1 MNGGVKTSLLVSCLA
16 FAGCTTATKEVK
28 VQAIPDPSA
37 VLSQGGD
44 EIAVARGQMVLGN
57 VGLALEGFRKAQRA
71 NPSDPAA
78 LAGIGDC
85 YNVMG
90 RFDLAQSS
98 YEAALALAPH
108 DRRLLLGL
116 AGIFDREGKPVLAM
130 AARAEAAIAPQAT
143 RQSSV
148 ATAAPTPGQKA
159 VASARAPVAG
169 PTARASAIAP
179 KPAEK
184 LVDVPRPS
192 IGSVTVELP
201 RARPANRVEAQSVT
215 LRATEIRAEDPAP
228 AVSAAVPVH
237 IPEAAMPVRVA
248 QAVEIPHASVGSVA
262 IALPPARPAEQV
274 VALTAELPAAEIEAP
289 IAPVAVQTPA
299 PAAPAAA
306 EQAVAIP
313 RPSLET
319 AMLDVPT
326 PQRVQH
332 VEAHAAQLA
341 SAQIEADIP
350 TEAEATVPTAPA
362 RPALPRKPVPSEQ
375 PAIAVALA
383 PAPRLERLTSR
394 EVALVTTGKA
404 LWRSPT
410 NIQTASGSS
419 VRWVALASQPGRP
432 NVQILNAARSQG
444 LAASARTV
452 LMDRGWRKI
461 AVGDAP
467 ATLHK
472 SVVLY
477 PKGRAALGHRLAA
490 QFGVSAQMA
499 QRDNVVLVLG
509 RDSVDRIGGR
519 RRS

>member
-1 MNGGVKTSLLVSCLA
+1 MNGGGKASLLVSCLA
-16 FAGCTTATKEVK
+16 FAGCTTTREVK
-28 VQAIPDPSA
+28 VRAIPDPSA

-71 NPSDPAA
+71 NPTDPAA

-85 YNVMG
+85 YNAMG
-90 RFDLAQSS
+90 RFDLAQSN

-116 AGIFDREGKPVLAM
+116 AGIFDREGKPAMAM
-130 AARAEAAIAPQAT
+130 AARAEAAIVPQAT

-148 ATAAPTPGQKA
+148 ATATPAHVQN
-159 VASARAPVAG
+159 VVIASANTRAPVAR
-169 PTARASAIAP
+169 T
-179 KPAEK
+179 
-184 LVDVPRPS
+184 VDIPRPS
-192 IGSVTVELP
+192 VGSVTIELP
-201 RARPANRVEAQSVT
+201 RARPADRVGVQSAT
-215 LRATEIRAEDPAP
+215 LRATEIRAEVPAA

-237 IPEAAMPVRVA
+237 IPEAATPVQIGEAA
-248 QAVEIPHASVGSVA
+248 QIPHASIGSVTVE
-262 IALPPARPAEQV
+262 LPAARPVDHVE
-274 VALTAELPAAEIEAP
+274 ALVAELPAAEIEAP
-289 IAPVAVQTPA
+289 
-299 PAAPAAA
+299 AAPAVVQMSAPA
-306 EQAVAIP
+306 VPAPVEQAVTIP

-319 AMLDVPT
+319 AVLEVPA
-326 PQRVQH
+326 PRRAEH
-332 VEAHAAQLA
+332 VETHAAQLA

-350 TEAEATVPTAPA
+350 AEAEATVPAEPA
-362 RPALPRKPVPSEQ
+362 RPALPRKPVPNEQ
-375 PAIAVALA
+375 PAVAVALA
-383 PAPRLERLTSR
+383 PAPRLERLTSG

-410 NIQTASGSS
+410 NVQTASGST
-419 VRWVALASQPGRP
+419 VRWVALASPSGHP

-452 LMDRGWRKI
+452 LLDRGWRKI

-477 PKGRAALGHRLAA
+477 PRSRAALGHRLAA